1 MLYYLFDFLDKQYDF
16 PGAGVFQYLSFRA
29 ALAAALS
36 LLISM
41 VFGKRIINFLRKNQI
56 GEDIRDLGLEGQ
68 MQKKGTPTM
77 GGIIILAAILVPTLL
92 VAKLHNI
99 YIIIILLATVWL
111 GTLGFIDDY
120 IKVFRKN
127 KAGLHGKFKI
137 LGQLGLGLIVGFVM
151 YFNENIVIRE
161 KVDTTQ
167 HLTEADVLNQDC
179 KKEAADFFRTDEIKS
194 LKTTIPFVK
203 DNEFDY
209 GLLTAWMG
217 DAATKWGWLIFI
229 PIIMFIIVAVSN
241 GANLTDGMDGLAAGT
256 SAVVG
261 IVLGLLAWISGN
273 FIFADYLNVMYIPNS
288 GELTIYISAF
298 VGAMIGFLWYN
309 SYPAQVFMGDT
320 GSLTIGGIIAVFAIM
335 IRKELLIPILCFV
348 FVIESLSVI
357 IQTTMF
363 KYRKKRFGHEYASSH
378 RVFLMSPIHHHYHKK
393 GLNEVKIVN
402 RFIIVSIFAA
412 ILTIVTLKLR

>member
-1 MLYYLFDFLDKQYDF
+1 
-16 PGAGVFQYLSFRA
+16 V
-29 ALAAALS
+29 
-36 LLISM
+36 
-41 VFGKRIINFLRKNQI
+41 
-56 GEDIRDLGLEGQ
+56 
-68 MQKKGTPTM
+68 
-77 GGIIILAAILVPTLL
+77 L

-99 YIIIILLATVWL
+99 YIIIMLLSTIWL

-137 LGQLGLGLIVGFVM
+137 FGQLGLGMIVGFTM

-161 KVDTTQ
+161 KIDYSQ
-167 HLTEADVLNQDC
+167 HLTETDMFNQNC
-179 KKEAADFFRTDEIKS
+179 KKEAADFFKTDEVKS

-203 DNEFDY
+203 GNEFDY
-209 GLLTAWMG
+209 GVLTSWMG
-217 DAATKWGWLIFI
+217 DAAGKWGWLIFI

-256 SAVVG
+256 SAVIG

-348 FVIESLSVI
+348 FVIESLSVV
-357 IQTTMF
+357 IQTTVF
-363 KYRKKRFGHEYASSH
+363 KYRKKKFGYEYASNN
-378 RVFLMSPIHHHYHKK
+378 RVFRMAPIHHHYHKK